1 MRPEGGGSDDRDG
14 APPPPPPPA
23 AGQAGGRPAP
33 PGWWPPEPPFR
44 RARLRAAVHHLCWA
58 CEDPR
63 ALGLGRLHLVLW
75 HADRD
80 LHLRRGRPL
89 TGATYVR
96 HPAGPRAR
104 PLEAQLRELERDGLL
119 ARRPRGGGG
128 PGPDD
133 LLFALAPP
141 PAPVRLDAAEVA
153 ALEAAFRDVCL
164 DPRGAAV
171 PRRAAHDAVWRAA
184 LVGEPLPHHTACA
197 GLAADPL
204 PADLAWA
211 AREAEAGPPAGGG
224 PARLGGGG
232 LGLPRAREA
241 VEALLW
247 RLRRDP
253 GLGASVPGA
262 AGSSWFVHR
271 QAGLAE
277 GGVPEVA
284 AVYRLELDELAP
296 AAVRVGPAP
305 PDPEDDEGDWDAAGG
320 G

>member
-1 MRPEGGGSDDRDG
+1 
-14 APPPPPPPA
+14 
-23 AGQAGGRPAP
+23 
-33 PGWWPPEPPFR
+33 
-44 RARLRAAVHHLCWA
+44 VHHLCWA

-63 ALGLGRLHLVLW
+63 ALGHGRLHLVLW

-89 TGATYVR
+89 TGATYLR

-119 ARRPRGGGG
+119 ARRPRGGADE
-128 PGPDD
+128 PDQ

-141 PAPVRLDAAEVA
+141 PAPARLDAAEVA
-153 ALEAAFRDVCL
+153 ALEAALRDVCL
-164 DPRGAAV
+164 DPRGATV

-184 LVGEPLPHHTACA
+184 LVGEPLPYLTACA
-197 GLAADPL
+197 ALAADPL

-211 AREAEAGPPAGGG
+211 AREAEAGPPGGG
-224 PARLGGGG
+224 GGGGGGAARLGGGG

-262 AGSSWFVHR
+262 AGSWFVHR

-305 PDPEDDEGDWDAAGG
+305 PGPEDDDYDDDHEGGGTAGG

>member
-1 MRPEGGGSDDRDG
+1 MLPGGGGSDDDRGG
-14 APPPPPPPA
+14 APPSP
-23 AGQAGGRPAP
+23 GRPAP

-89 TGATYVR
+89 TGATYAR

-104 PLEAQLRELERDGLL
+104 PLGAQLRELERDGLL

-128 PGPDD
+128 DGPDQQ

-141 PAPVRLDAAEVA
+141 PAPARLDAAEVA
-153 ALEAAFRDVCL
+153 ALEAALRDVCL
-164 DPRGAAV
+164 DPRGAMV

-184 LVGEPLPHHTACA
+184 LVGEPLPYSTACA
-197 GLAADPL
+197 ALAADPL

-211 AREAEAGPPAGGG
+211 AREAEAGPPADGR

-253 GLGASVPGA
+253 GLGASVPVPGA

-305 PDPEDDEGDWDAAGG
+305 PDPEDDDYDDEGGGTAGG